1 MIKECSPKVIES
13 PITTRK
19 KGVTALKLKIGN
31 FQVRSVCLGEKDA
44 YENGVLTLCK
54 EKAITY
60 LKDCD
65 DHITD
70 LDIVI
75 ANPGEDTR
83 IVPVI
88 ETIEPR
94 CRVDGRTLF
103 PGVTDEVSP
112 AGDGE
117 LKALKGCCVTVV
129 GKCWGSFGD
138 GVIDMGG
145 EGARH
150 TYWSQ
155 LINICLVGDTDE
167 EFERHEQQKCNH
179 ALRWAGHRLAEY
191 IGKIVKSLPAEEFEE
206 YVFDPVISQAKRDNG
221 LPNVAIVLQPQS
233 QMEALGYNDLWYG
246 WDLNKFLL
254 TFVSPTEV
262 LDGAL
267 ISGSFMPSSSKWSTY
282 EMQNFPTI
290 KELFQ
295 EDGKSLNF
303 VGVILSML
311 NVALDQKERAA
322 VMVRNM
328 ALNLGVDYA
337 IVTEE
342 GYGNPDTDYVRCQ
355 VILEDAGIPV
365 VGISNECT
373 GRDGFSQ
380 PLVTLDAKMNALV
393 STGNV
398 SELTELPACKTV
410 IGNLEAMNRD
420 GMSGSW
426 GYDEK
431 LGKSARD
438 DGSIIM
444 EDNNWFCG
452 DHISGFSVKTMIE
465 Y

>member
-1 MIKECSPKVIES
+1 M
-13 PITTRK
+13 
-19 KGVTALKLKIGN
+19 KLKIGN
-31 FQVRSVCLGEKDA
+31 FHVKEVRLGDTNSYA
-44 YENGVLTLCK
+44 ENVLTIDK
-54 EKAITY
+54 QAAIDF
-60 LKDCD
+60 LREAD

-75 ANPGEDTR
+75 ANPGDDTR

-103 PGVTDEVSP
+103 PGVTDDVVP

-117 LKALKGCCVTVV
+117 LKALKGCCITVV
-129 GKCWGSFGD
+129 GKTWGSFGD

-145 EGARH
+145 EGAKH
-150 TYWSQ
+150 TYWSN

-179 ALRWAGHRLAEY
+179 ALRWAGHRFAEY
-191 IGKIVKSLPAEEFEE
+191 VGKIVKSLAAEDYEE
-206 YVFDPVISQAKRDNG
+206 YCFEPVINRANRNNG

-246 WDLNKFLL
+246 WDMNKYLP
-254 TFVSPTEV
+254 TFVSPTEI
-262 LDGAL
+262 LDGAM

-290 KELFQ
+290 KELFA

-398 SELTELPACKTV
+398 SELSILPACKTV
-410 IGNLEAMNRD
+410 IGCLEAMNRD

-452 DHISGFSVKTMIE
+452 DHISGLSVKTMIE

>member
-1 MIKECSPKVIES
+1 M
-13 PITTRK
+13 
-19 KGVTALKLKIGN
+19 KLKIGN
-31 FQVRSVCLGEKDA
+31 FHVKEVRLGDTNSYA
-44 YENGVLTLCK
+44 ENVLTIDK
-54 EKAITY
+54 QAAIDF
-60 LKDCD
+60 LREAD

-75 ANPGEDTR
+75 ANPGDDTR

-103 PGVTDEVSP
+103 PGVTDDVVP

-117 LKALKGCCVTVV
+117 LKALKGCCITVV
-129 GKCWGSFGD
+129 GKTWGSFGD

-145 EGARH
+145 EGAKH
-150 TYWSQ
+150 TYWSN

-179 ALRWAGHRLAEY
+179 ALRWAGHRFAEY
-191 IGKIVKSLPAEEFEE
+191 VGKIVKSLAAEDYEE
-206 YVFDPVISQAKRDNG
+206 YCFEPVIDRANRNNG

-246 WDLNKFLL
+246 WDMNKYLP
-254 TFVSPTEV
+254 TFVSPTEI
-262 LDGAL
+262 LDGAM

-290 KELFQ
+290 KELFA

-398 SELTELPACKTV
+398 SELSILPACKTV
-410 IGNLEAMNRD
+410 IGCLEAMNRD

-452 DHISGFSVKTMIE
+452 DHISGLSVKTMIE

>member
-1 MIKECSPKVIES
+1 M
-13 PITTRK
+13 
-19 KGVTALKLKIGN
+19 KLKIGN
-31 FQVRSVCLGEKDA
+31 IQVKDVVLGAQDSFA
-44 YENGVLTLCK
+44 DGVLTINK
-54 EKAITY
+54 QAAIDY
-60 LKDCD
+60 LMDMD
-65 DHITD
+65 DHITS

-75 ANPGEDTR
+75 AHPGDDTR

-94 CRVDGRTLF
+94 MRVDGRTLF
-103 PGVTDEVSP
+103 PGVTDEVVP

-129 GKCWGSFGD
+129 GGTWGSFGD

-145 EGARH
+145 EGAKH
-150 TYWSQ
+150 TYWSK
-155 LINICLVGDTDE
+155 LINICLVGETDE
-167 EFERHEQQKCNH
+167 EFERYEQQKMNH
-179 ALRWAGHRLAEY
+179 ALRWAGHRFAEY
-191 IGKIVKSLPAEEFEE
+191 LGKIAKSVAAEDFEE
-206 YVFDPVISQAKRDNG
+206 YEFEPVADRAKKNNG

-246 WDLNKFLL
+246 WDLNKFLP

-262 LDGAL
+262 LDGAM
-267 ISGSFMPSSSKWSTY
+267 ISGSFMPASSKWSTY

-290 KELFQ
+290 KELFA

-322 VMVRNM
+322 IMVRSM

-342 GYGNPDTDYVRCQ
+342 GYGNPDADYVRCQ

-380 PLVTLDAKMNALV
+380 PLVTLDSKMNALV
-393 STGNV
+393 SSGNV
-398 SELTELPACKTV
+398 SQLSDLPACKTV
-410 IGNLEAMNRD
+410 IGCLEAMNRD

-452 DHISGFSVKTMIE
+452 DHISGFSVKTMKE
-465 Y
+465 F

>member
-1 MIKECSPKVIES
+1 M
-13 PITTRK
+13 
-19 KGVTALKLKIGN
+19 KLKIGN
-31 FQVRSVCLGEKDA
+31 IPVKDVVLGSQDSF
-44 YENGVLTLCK
+44 ENGVLTINK
-54 EKAITY
+54 QAAIDY
-60 LKDCD
+60 LMELD
-65 DHITD
+65 DHITS

-75 ANPGEDTR
+75 AHPGDDTR

-103 PGVTDEVSP
+103 PGVTDEIVP

-117 LKALKGCCVTVV
+117 LKALKGICVTVV
-129 GKCWGSFGD
+129 GGTWGSFGD

-145 EGARH
+145 EGAKH
-150 TYWSQ
+150 TYWSK
-155 LINICLVGDTDE
+155 LINVCLVGETDE
-167 EFERHEQQKCNH
+167 EFERYEQQKMNH
-179 ALRWAGHRLAEY
+179 ALRWAGHRFAEY
-191 IGKIVKSLPAEEFEE
+191 LGKIAKGIAAEEFEE
-206 YVFDPVISQAKRDNG
+206 YEFEPVADRAKKNNG
-221 LPNVAIVLQPQS
+221 LPNVALVMQPQS

-246 WDLNKFLL
+246 WDMNKYLP

-262 LDGAL
+262 LDGAM
-267 ISGSFMPSSSKWSTY
+267 ISGSFMPASSKWSTY

-290 KELFQ
+290 KELFA

-303 VGVILSML
+303 VGVIMSML

-342 GYGNPDTDYVRCQ
+342 GYGNPDADYVRCQ

-380 PLVTLDAKMNALV
+380 PLVTLDSKLNALV
-393 STGNV
+393 SSGNV
-398 SELTELPACKTV
+398 SELSDLPACATV
-410 IGNLEAMNRD
+410 IGCLEAMNRD

-426 GYDEK
+426 GYDEN

-465 Y
+465 F

>member
-1 MIKECSPKVIES
+1 M
-13 PITTRK
+13 
-19 KGVTALKLKIGN
+19 KLKIGN
-31 FQVRSVCLGEKDA
+31 LHVKDVLFGEQDRFEK
-44 YENGVLTLCK
+44 GILTINK
-54 EKAITY
+54 EAALRY
-60 LKDCD
+60 LRECD
-65 DHITD
+65 DHITELD
-70 LDIVI
+70 LVI
-75 ANPGEDTR
+75 ARPGDDTR

-94 CRVDGRTLF
+94 CRMDGRTLF
-103 PGVTDEVSP
+103 PGVTDSVVP
-112 AGDGE
+112 AGEGE

-129 GKCWGSFGD
+129 GKEWGSFGD

-145 EGARH
+145 EGAKH
-150 TYWSQ
+150 TYWSK
-155 LINICLVGDTDE
+155 LINICMVGDTDE

-191 IGKIVKSLPAEEFEE
+191 LGKIVVDVPAEDCEE
-206 YVFDPVISQAKRDNG
+206 YEFDPLLKRSEERAK
-221 LPNVAIVLQPQS
+221 LPNVALVMQPQS
-233 QMEALGYNDLWYG
+233 QMEALGYNDLLYG
-246 WDLNKFLL
+246 WDMNKYLP

-262 LDGAL
+262 FDGAI

-282 EMQNFPTI
+282 EMQNFPII
-290 KELFQ
+290 KELFA
-295 EDGKSLNF
+295 EDGKTINF
-303 VGVILSML
+303 VGVIMSML
-311 NVALDQKERAA
+311 NVALEQKERAA
-322 VMVRNM
+322 IMVRNI

-373 GRDGFSQ
+373 GRDGMSQ
-380 PLVTLDAKMNALV
+380 PLVTLDEKMTALV

-398 SELTELPACKTV
+398 SQLIELPACKTV
-410 IGNLEAMNRD
+410 IGSLEAMNRD

-426 GYDEK
+426 GYNEI

-452 DHISGFSVKTMIE
+452 DHISGFSVKTMKE

>member
-1 MIKECSPKVIES
+1 M
-13 PITTRK
+13 
-19 KGVTALKLKIGN
+19 KLTIGN
-31 FQVRSVCLGEKDA
+31 VYVKDVCLGTENSFVDGILTINKDD
-44 YENGVLTLCK
+44 
-54 EKAITY
+54 AIAY
-60 LKDCD
+60 LKEED

-75 ANPGEDTR
+75 AHPGDDTR

-94 CRVDGRTLF
+94 VRMDDRCLF
-103 PGVTDEVSP
+103 PGVTGELEP
-112 AGDGE
+112 CGDGD
-117 LKALKGCCVTVV
+117 LKAFKGCCVTVV
-129 GKCWGSFGD
+129 GKEWGSFGD

-145 EGARH
+145 EGAKH
-150 TYWSQ
+150 TYWSK

-179 ALRWAGHRLAEY
+179 ALRWAGHRFAEY
-191 IGKIVKSLPAEEFEE
+191 IGKIAKDLEPADTEVYE
-206 YVFDPVISQAKRDNG
+206 FDPVLKRDDARKD

-233 QMEALGYNDLWYG
+233 QMEALGYNDLLYG
-246 WDLNKFLL
+246 WDMNRYLPSFI
-254 TFVSPTEV
+254 SPTEIF
-262 LDGAL
+262 DGCI
-267 ISGSFMPSSSKWSTY
+267 ISGSFMPASSKWSTY
-282 EMQNFPTI
+282 EFQNFPTI
-290 KELFQ
+290 KEMFKY
-295 EDGKSLNF
+295 DGIEYNF
-303 VGVILSML
+303 VGVIMSNL
-311 NVALDQKERAA
+311 NVALEQKERSAI
-322 VMVRNM
+322 MVRNI

-365 VGISNECT
+365 VGISNESD
-373 GRDGFSQ
+373 GRDGAGQ
-380 PLVTLDAKMNALV
+380 PLVVMNEKTNALV

-398 SELTELPACKTV
+398 GELSELPACATV

-426 GYDEK
+426 GYDEI

-452 DHISGFSVKTMIE
+452 DHISGFSIKTMRE
-465 Y
+465 V

>member
-1 MIKECSPKVIES
+1 M
-13 PITTRK
+13 
-19 KGVTALKLKIGN
+19 KLKIGN
-31 FQVRSVCLGEKDA
+31 IQVKDVVLGAQDGFA
-44 YENGVLTLCK
+44 DGVLTINK
-54 EKAITY
+54 QAAIDY
-60 LKDCD
+60 LMGLD
-65 DHITD
+65 DHITS
-70 LDIVI
+70 LDIVS
-75 ANPGEDTR
+75 AHPGDDTR

-94 CRVDGRTLF
+94 MRVDGRTLF
-103 PGVTDEVSP
+103 PGVTDEVVP

-129 GKCWGSFGD
+129 GGTWGSFGD

-145 EGARH
+145 EGAKH
-150 TYWSQ
+150 TYWSK
-155 LINICLVGDTDE
+155 LINICLVGETDE
-167 EFERHEQQKCNH
+167 EFERYEQQKMNH
-179 ALRWAGHRLAEY
+179 ALRWAGHRFAEY
-191 IGKIVKSLPAEEFEE
+191 LGKIAKSVAAEDFEE
-206 YVFDPVISQAKRDNG
+206 YEFEPVADRAKKNNG

-246 WDLNKFLL
+246 WDLNKFLP

-262 LDGAL
+262 LDGAM
-267 ISGSFMPSSSKWSTY
+267 ISGSFMPASSKWSTY

-290 KELFQ
+290 KELFA

-322 VMVRNM
+322 IMVRSM

-342 GYGNPDTDYVRCQ
+342 GYGNPDADYVRCQ

-380 PLVTLDAKMNALV
+380 PLVTLDSKMNALV
-393 STGNV
+393 SSGNV
-398 SELTELPACKTV
+398 SQLSDLPACKTV
-410 IGNLEAMNRD
+410 IGCLEAMNRD

-452 DHISGFSVKTMIE
+452 DHISGFSVKTMKE
-465 Y
+465 F

>member
-1 MIKECSPKVIES
+1 M
-13 PITTRK
+13 
-19 KGVTALKLKIGN
+19 KLKIGN
-31 FQVRSVCLGEKDA
+31 IPVKDVVLGSKD
-44 YENGVLTLCK
+44 EFKDGVLTINK
-54 EKAITY
+54 QAAVDY
-60 LKDCD
+60 LMELD
-65 DHITD
+65 DHITS

-75 ANPGEDTR
+75 AHPGDDTR

-103 PGVTDEVSP
+103 PGVTDDVVP

-117 LKALKGCCVTVV
+117 LKALKGTCVTVV
-129 GKCWGSFGD
+129 GGTWGSFGD

-145 EGARH
+145 EGAKH
-150 TYWSQ
+150 TYWSK
-155 LINICLVGDTDE
+155 LINICLVGETDE
-167 EFERHEQQKCNH
+167 EFERHEQQKMNH
-179 ALRWAGHRLAEY
+179 ALRWAGHRFAEY
-191 IGKIVKSLPAEEFEE
+191 LGKIAADVEPSEFEEFEFE
-206 YVFDPVISQAKRDNG
+206 PVADRAKKNNG
-221 LPNVAIVLQPQS
+221 LPNVALVMQPQS

-246 WDLNKFLL
+246 WDMNKYLP

-262 LDGAL
+262 LDGAM
-267 ISGSFMPSSSKWSTY
+267 ISGSFMPSGAKWSTY

-290 KELFQ
+290 KELFA

-303 VGVILSML
+303 VGVIMSML

-322 VMVRNM
+322 IMVRNM

-342 GYGNPDTDYVRCQ
+342 GYGNPDADYARCQ
-355 VILEDAGIPV
+355 IILEDAGIPV

-393 STGNV
+393 STGNI
-398 SELTELPACKTV
+398 SELCDLPACKTV
-410 IGNLEAMNRD
+410 IGCLEAMNRD

-452 DHISGFSVKTMIE
+452 DHISGFSVKTMRE
-465 Y
+465 F

>member
-1 MIKECSPKVIES
+1 M
-13 PITTRK
+13 
-19 KGVTALKLKIGN
+19 KLTIGN
-31 FQVRSVCLGEKDA
+31 LYVKDVCLGSENSFVDGILTINKEDA
-44 YENGVLTLCK
+44 I
-54 EKAITY
+54 AY
-60 LKDCD
+60 LKEED

-75 ANPGEDTR
+75 AHPGDDTR

-94 CRVDGRTLF
+94 VRMDGRCIF
-103 PGVTDEVSP
+103 PGVTGEVEP
-112 AGDGE
+112 CGDGD
-117 LKALKGCCVTVV
+117 LKAFKGCCVTVV
-129 GKCWGSFGD
+129 GKEWGSFGD

-145 EGARH
+145 EGAKH
-150 TYWSQ
+150 TYWSK

-179 ALRWAGHRLAEY
+179 ALRWAGHRFAEY
-191 IGKIVKSLPAEEFEE
+191 IGKIAKDLEAEDTEVYE
-206 YVFDPVISQAKRDNG
+206 FDPILKRDEARKD

-233 QMEALGYNDLWYG
+233 QMEALGYNDLLYG
-246 WDLNKFLL
+246 WDMNRYLPSFL
-254 TFVSPTEV
+254 SPTEIF
-262 LDGAL
+262 DGCI
-267 ISGSFMPSSSKWSTY
+267 ISGSFMPASSKWSTY
-282 EMQNFPTI
+282 EFQNFPTI
-290 KELFQ
+290 KEMFKY
-295 EDGKSLNF
+295 DGIDYNF
-303 VGVILSML
+303 VGVIMSNL
-311 NVALDQKERAA
+311 NVALEQKERSA
-322 VMVRNM
+322 VMVRNI

-365 VGISNECT
+365 VGISNESD
-373 GRDGFSQ
+373 GRDGAGQ
-380 PLVTLDAKMNALV
+380 PLVVMNEKTTALV

-398 SELTELPACKTV
+398 GELCELPACATV

-426 GYDEK
+426 GYDEI

-452 DHISGFSVKTMIE
+452 DHISGFSLKTMRE
-465 Y
+465 V

>member
-1 MIKECSPKVIES
+1 M
-13 PITTRK
+13 
-19 KGVTALKLKIGN
+19 KLKIGN
-31 FQVRSVCLGEKDA
+31 IPVKDVVLGSQDGF
-44 YENGVLTLCK
+44 ENGVLTINK
-54 EKAITY
+54 QAAVDY
-60 LKDCD
+60 LMGLD
-65 DHITD
+65 DHITS

-75 ANPGEDTR
+75 AHPGDDTR
-83 IVPVI
+83 IVSVI

-94 CRVDGRTLF
+94 YRVDGRTLF
-103 PGVTDEVSP
+103 PGVTDEIVP

-129 GKCWGSFGD
+129 GGTWGSFGD

-145 EGARH
+145 EGAKH
-150 TYWSQ
+150 TYWSK
-155 LINICLVGDTDE
+155 LINICLVGETDE
-167 EFERHEQQKCNH
+167 EFERYEQQKMNH
-179 ALRWAGHRLAEY
+179 ALRWAGHRFAEY
-191 IGKIVKSLPAEEFEE
+191 LGKIAKSVAADNFEE
-206 YVFDPVISQAKRDNG
+206 YEFEPVADRAKKNNG
-221 LPNVAIVLQPQS
+221 LPNVALVMQPQS

-246 WDLNKFLL
+246 WDMNKYLP

-262 LDGAL
+262 LDGAM
-267 ISGSFMPSSSKWSTY
+267 ISGSFMPASSKWSTY

-290 KELFQ
+290 KELFA

-303 VGVILSML
+303 VGVIMSML

-342 GYGNPDTDYVRCQ
+342 GYGNPDADYVRCQ

-380 PLVTLDAKMNALV
+380 PLVTLDSKLNALV
-393 STGNV
+393 SSGNV
-398 SELTELPACKTV
+398 SELSDLPACATV
-410 IGNLEAMNRD
+410 IGCLEAMNRD

-426 GYDEK
+426 GYDEI

-452 DHISGFSVKTMIE
+452 DHISGFSVKTMRE
-465 Y
+465 F

>member
-1 MIKECSPKVIES
+1 M
-13 PITTRK
+13 
-19 KGVTALKLKIGN
+19 KLKIGN
-31 FQVRSVCLGEKDA
+31 FHVKEVRLGDTNSYA
-44 YENGVLTLCK
+44 ENVLTIDK
-54 EKAITY
+54 QAAIAF
-60 LKDCD
+60 LREAD

-75 ANPGEDTR
+75 ANPGDDTR

-103 PGVTDEVSP
+103 PGVTDDVVP

-117 LKALKGCCVTVV
+117 LKALKGCCITVV
-129 GKCWGSFGD
+129 GKTWGSFGD

-145 EGARH
+145 EGAKH
-150 TYWSQ
+150 TYWSN

-179 ALRWAGHRLAEY
+179 ALRWAGHRFAEY
-191 IGKIVKSLPAEEFEE
+191 VGKIVKSLAAEDYEE
-206 YVFDPVISQAKRDNG
+206 YCFEPVINRANRNNG

-246 WDLNKFLL
+246 WDMNKYLP
-254 TFVSPTEV
+254 TFVSPTEI
-262 LDGAL
+262 LDGAM

-290 KELFQ
+290 KELFA

-311 NVALDQKERAA
+311 NVALEQKERAA

-373 GRDGFSQ
+373 GRDG
-380 PLVTLDAKMNALV
+380 LDAKMNALV

-398 SELTELPACKTV
+398 SELSILPACKTV
-410 IGNLEAMNRD
+410 IGCLEAMNRD

-452 DHISGFSVKTMIE
+452 DHISGLSVKTMIE

>member
-1 MIKECSPKVIES
+1 M
-13 PITTRK
+13 
-19 KGVTALKLKIGN
+19 KLKIGN
-31 FQVRSVCLGEKDA
+31 IPVKDVVLGSQDSF
-44 YENGVLTLCK
+44 ENGVLTFDK
-54 EKAITY
+54 QAAIDY
-60 LKDCD
+60 LMELD
-65 DHITD
+65 DHITS

-75 ANPGEDTR
+75 AHPGDDTR

-94 CRVDGRTLF
+94 YRVDGRTLF
-103 PGVTDEVSP
+103 PGVTDEVVP

-129 GKCWGSFGD
+129 GGTWGSFGD

-145 EGARH
+145 EGAKH
-150 TYWSQ
+150 TYWSK
-155 LINICLVGDTDE
+155 LINICLVGETDE
-167 EFERHEQQKCNH
+167 EFERYEQQKCNH

-191 IGKIVKSLPAEEFEE
+191 LGKIAKSVAADEFEE
-206 YVFDPVISQAKRDNG
+206 YEFEPVAARAKKNNG

-246 WDLNKFLL
+246 WDLNKFLP

-262 LDGAL
+262 LDGAM
-267 ISGSFMPSSSKWSTY
+267 ISGSFMPASSKWSTY

-290 KELFQ
+290 KELFA

-322 VMVRNM
+322 IMVRSM

-342 GYGNPDTDYVRCQ
+342 GYGNPDADYVRCQ
-355 VILEDAGIPV
+355 AILEDAGIPV

-380 PLVTLDAKMNALV
+380 PLVTLDSKMNALV
-393 STGNV
+393 SSGNV
-398 SELTELPACKTV
+398 SELSDLPACKTV
-410 IGNLEAMNRD
+410 IGCLEAMNRD

-452 DHISGFSVKTMIE
+452 DHISGFSVKTMRE
-465 Y
+465 F

>member
-1 MIKECSPKVIES
+1 M
-13 PITTRK
+13 
-19 KGVTALKLKIGN
+19 KLKIGN
-31 FQVRSVCLGEKDA
+31 IQVKDVVLGAQDGFTD
-44 YENGVLTLCK
+44 GVLTINK
-54 EKAITY
+54 QAAIDY
-60 LKDCD
+60 LMGLD
-65 DHITD
+65 DHITS

-75 ANPGEDTR
+75 AHPGDDTR

-94 CRVDGRTLF
+94 MRVDGRTLF
-103 PGVTDEVSP
+103 PGVTDEVVP

-129 GKCWGSFGD
+129 GGTWGSFGD

-145 EGARH
+145 EGAKH
-150 TYWSQ
+150 TYWSK
-155 LINICLVGDTDE
+155 LINICLVGETDE
-167 EFERHEQQKCNH
+167 EFERYEQQKMNH
-179 ALRWAGHRLAEY
+179 ALRWAGHRFAEY
-191 IGKIVKSLPAEEFEE
+191 LGKIAKSVAAEDFEE
-206 YVFDPVISQAKRDNG
+206 YEFEPVADRAKKNNG

-246 WDLNKFLL
+246 WDLNKFLP

-262 LDGAL
+262 LDGAM
-267 ISGSFMPSSSKWSTY
+267 ISGSFMPASSKWSTY

-290 KELFQ
+290 KELFA

-322 VMVRNM
+322 IMVRSM

-342 GYGNPDTDYVRCQ
+342 GYGNPDADYVRCQ

-380 PLVTLDAKMNALV
+380 PLVTLDSKMNALV
-393 STGNV
+393 SSGNV
-398 SELTELPACKTV
+398 SELSDLPACATV
-410 IGNLEAMNRD
+410 IGCLEAMNRD

-438 DGSIIM
+438 DGTIIM

-452 DHISGFSVKTMIE
+452 DHISGFSVKTMKE
-465 Y
+465 F

>member
-1 MIKECSPKVIES
+1 M
-13 PITTRK
+13 
-19 KGVTALKLKIGN
+19 KLEIGN
-31 FQVRSVCLGEKDA
+31 IHVKDVVLGS
-44 YENGVLTLCK
+44 ENSFADGVLTIDK
-54 EKAITY
+54 EAAISY
-60 LKDCD
+60 LKGED

-75 ANPGEDTR
+75 AHPGDDTR

-94 CRVDGRTLF
+94 VRMDGRTLF
-103 PGVTDEVSP
+103 PGVTGEVSP

-117 LKALKGCCVTVV
+117 LKALKDCCVTVV
-129 GKCWGSFGD
+129 GKEWGSFGD

-145 EGARH
+145 EGAKH
-150 TYWSQ
+150 TRWSEI
-155 LINICLVGDTDE
+155 INICLVGDTDE

-179 ALRWAGHRLAEY
+179 ALRWAGHRFAEWL
-191 IGKIVKSLPAEEFEE
+191 GKIVKDVEAEDTEV
-206 YVFDPVISQAKRDNG
+206 YTFDPILKRDAKRND

-246 WDLNKFLL
+246 WDMNKFLP

-262 LDGAL
+262 FDGAI
-267 ISGSFMPSSSKWSTY
+267 ISGSFMPASSKWSTY
-282 EMQNFPTI
+282 EFQNFPTI
-290 KELFQ
+290 KEMYKH
-295 EDGKSLNF
+295 DGIDFNF
-303 VGVILSML
+303 VGVIMSNL
-311 NVALDQKERAA
+311 NVALDQKERSA

-328 ALNLGVDYA
+328 AVALGVDYA

-355 VILEDAGIPV
+355 VILEDAGIGV
-365 VGISNECT
+365 VGISNESDGRT
-373 GRDGFSQ
+373 GVGQ
-380 PLVTLDAKMNALV
+380 PLVVLDDKLTALV

-398 SELTELPACKTV
+398 GELTELPACKTV

-426 GYDEK
+426 GYDEI

-452 DHISGFSVKTMIE
+452 DHISGLSLKTMKE
-465 Y
+465 F

>member
-1 MIKECSPKVIES
+1 M
-13 PITTRK
+13 
-19 KGVTALKLKIGN
+19 KLEIGN
-31 FQVRSVCLGEKDA
+31 VNVKDVLLGSEDSFKD
-44 YENGVLTLCK
+44 GILTIDK
-54 EKAITY
+54 QGAIDY
-60 LKDCD
+60 LKGED
-65 DHITD
+65 DHITE

-75 ANPGEDTR
+75 AHPGDDTR

-94 CRVDGRTLF
+94 VRMDGRCVF
-103 PGVTDEVSP
+103 PGVTDEVVP

-117 LKALKGCCVTVV
+117 LKAAKGTCVTVV
-129 GKCWGSFGD
+129 GKEWGSFGD

-145 EGARH
+145 EGAKH
-150 TYWSQ
+150 TYWSK

-191 IGKIVKSLPAEEFEE
+191 VGKIIKDVDADETET
-206 YVFDPVISQAKRDNG
+206 YVFDPVLKRDEARKD

-233 QMEALGYNDLWYG
+233 QMEAMGYNDLLYG
-246 WDLNKFLL
+246 WDMNHFLP
-254 TFVSPTEV
+254 TFLSPTEV
-262 LDGAL
+262 FDGCI
-267 ISGSFMPSSSKWSTY
+267 ISGSFMPASSKWSTY
-282 EMQNFPTI
+282 EFQNFPLI
-290 KELFQ
+290 KELFKH
-295 EDGKSLNF
+295 DGIDYNF
-303 VGVILSML
+303 VGVIMSNL
-311 NVALDQKERAA
+311 NVALNQKERSAI
-322 VMVRNM
+322 MVRNI

-337 IVTEE
+337 LVTEE

-365 VGISNECT
+365 VGVSNESD
-373 GRDGFSQ
+373 GRDGEGQ
-380 PLVTLDAKMNALV
+380 PLVVLNEKLTALV

-398 SELTELPACKTV
+398 GELTELPACKTV

-426 GYDEK
+426 GYDEI

-452 DHISGFSVKTMIE
+452 DHISGFSVKTMAE
-465 Y
+465 V

>member
-1 MIKECSPKVIES
+1 M
-13 PITTRK
+13 
-19 KGVTALKLKIGN
+19 KLEIGN
-31 FQVRSVCLGEKDA
+31 VNVKDVLLGS
-44 YENGVLTLCK
+44 ENSFEDGILTIDK
-54 EKAITY
+54 QGAIDH
-60 LKDCD
+60 LKGED
-65 DHITD
+65 DHITE
-70 LDIVI
+70 LDIVV
-75 ANPGEDTR
+75 AHPGDDTR

-94 CRVDGRTLF
+94 VRMDGRCVF
-103 PGVTDEVSP
+103 PGVTDEVVP

-117 LKALKGCCVTVV
+117 LKAAKGTCITVV
-129 GKCWGSFGD
+129 GKEWGSFGD

-150 TYWSQ
+150 TYWSK

-191 IGKIVKSLPAEEFEE
+191 VGKVIEDVDADDTES
-206 YVFDPVISQAKRDNG
+206 YVFDPVLKRDAARND

-233 QMEALGYNDLWYG
+233 QMEAMGYNDLLYG
-246 WDLNKFLL
+246 WDMNHFLP
-254 TFVSPTEV
+254 TFMSPTEV
-262 LDGAL
+262 FDGCI
-267 ISGSFMPSSSKWSTY
+267 ISGSFMPASSKWSTY
-282 EMQNFPTI
+282 EFQNFPLI
-290 KELFQ
+290 KELFRH
-295 EDGKSLNF
+295 DGIDYNF
-303 VGVILSML
+303 VGVIMSNL
-311 NVALDQKERAA
+311 NVALNQKERSA
-322 VMVRNM
+322 VMVRNI

-337 IVTEE
+337 LVTEE

-365 VGISNECT
+365 VGVSNESD
-373 GRDGFSQ
+373 GRDGAGQ
-380 PLVTLDAKMNALV
+380 PLVVLNEKLTALV

-398 SELTELPACKTV
+398 GELIELPACKTV

-426 GYDEK
+426 GYDEI

-452 DHISGFSVKTMIE
+452 DHISGFSLKTMAE
-465 Y
+465 V

>member
-1 MIKECSPKVIES
+1 M
-13 PITTRK
+13 
-19 KGVTALKLKIGN
+19 KLKIGN
-31 FQVRSVCLGEKDA
+31 IPVKDVVLGSQDSF
-44 YENGVLTLCK
+44 ENGILTINK
-54 EKAITY
+54 QAAVDY
-60 LKDCD
+60 LMELD
-65 DHITD
+65 DHITS

-75 ANPGEDTR
+75 AHPGDDTR

-103 PGVTDEVSP
+103 PGVTDDIVP

-129 GKCWGSFGD
+129 GGTWGSFGD

-145 EGARH
+145 EGAKH
-150 TYWSQ
+150 TYWSK
-155 LINICLVGDTDE
+155 LINICLVGETDE
-167 EFERHEQQKCNH
+167 EFERYEQQKMNH
-179 ALRWAGHRLAEY
+179 ALRWAGHRFAEY
-191 IGKIVKSLPAEEFEE
+191 LGKIAKGVAAESFEE
-206 YVFDPVISQAKRDNG
+206 YEFEPVADRAKKNNG
-221 LPNVAIVLQPQS
+221 LPNVALVMQPQS

-246 WDLNKFLL
+246 WDMNKYLP

-262 LDGAL
+262 LDGAM
-267 ISGSFMPSSSKWSTY
+267 ISGSFMPASSKWSTY

-290 KELFQ
+290 KELFE

-303 VGVILSML
+303 VGVIMSML

-342 GYGNPDTDYVRCQ
+342 GYGNPDADYVRCQ

-380 PLVTLDAKMNALV
+380 PLVTLDSKMNALV
-393 STGNV
+393 SSGNV
-398 SELTELPACKTV
+398 SELSDLPACATV
-410 IGNLEAMNRD
+410 IGCLEAMNRD

-426 GYDEK
+426 GYDEI

-465 Y
+465 F

>member
-1 MIKECSPKVIES
+1 M
-13 PITTRK
+13 
-19 KGVTALKLKIGN
+19 KLKIGN
-31 FQVRSVCLGEKDA
+31 IQVKDVVLGAQDGFA
-44 YENGVLTLCK
+44 DGVLTINK
-54 EKAITY
+54 QAAIDY
-60 LKDCD
+60 LMGLD
-65 DHITD
+65 DHITS

-75 ANPGEDTR
+75 AHPGDDTR

-94 CRVDGRTLF
+94 MRVDGRTLF
-103 PGVTDEVSP
+103 PGVTDDVVP

-129 GKCWGSFGD
+129 GGTWGSFGD

-145 EGARH
+145 EGAKH
-150 TYWSQ
+150 TYWSK
-155 LINICLVGDTDE
+155 LINICLVGETDE

-179 ALRWAGHRLAEY
+179 ALRWAGHRFAEY
-191 IGKIVKSLPAEEFEE
+191 LGKIVKGVEAAEFEE
-206 YVFDPVISQAKRDNG
+206 YEYEPVADRAKKNNG

-246 WDLNKFLL
+246 WDLNKFLP

-262 LDGAL
+262 LDGAM
-267 ISGSFMPSSSKWSTY
+267 ISGSFMPASSKWSTY

-290 KELFQ
+290 KELFA

-322 VMVRNM
+322 IMVRSM

-342 GYGNPDTDYVRCQ
+342 GYGNPDADYVRCQ

-380 PLVTLDAKMNALV
+380 PLVTLDSKMNALV
-393 STGNV
+393 SSGNV
-398 SELTELPACKTV
+398 SQLIDLPACETV
-410 IGNLEAMNRD
+410 IGCLEAMNRD

-426 GYDEK
+426 GYDEV

-452 DHISGFSVKTMIE
+452 DHISGFSVKTMRE
-465 Y
+465 F

>member
-1 MIKECSPKVIES
+1 
-13 PITTRK
+13 
-19 KGVTALKLKIGN
+19 
-31 FQVRSVCLGEKDA
+31 
-44 YENGVLTLCK
+44 
-54 EKAITY
+54 
-60 LKDCD
+60 
-65 DHITD
+65 
-70 LDIVI
+70 
-75 ANPGEDTR
+75 
-83 IVPVI
+83 
-88 ETIEPR
+88 
-94 CRVDGRTLF
+94 
-103 PGVTDEVSP
+103 
-112 AGDGE
+112 
-117 LKALKGCCVTVV
+117 VV
-129 GKCWGSFGD
+129 GKEWGSFGD

-145 EGARH
+145 KGSKH
-150 TYWSQ
+150 TYWSK

-191 IGKIVKSLPAEEFEE
+191 IGSIVKSQAAQSFEE
-206 YVFDPVISQAKRDNG
+206 YEFEPVMSRAAKKNG
-221 LPNVAIVLQPQS
+221 LPNVVLVLQPQS

-246 WDLNKFLL
+246 WDMNKYLP

-262 LDGAL
+262 LDGAM
-267 ISGSFMPSSSKWSTY
+267 ISGSFMPASSKWSTY

-290 KELFQ
+290 KELFA

-303 VGVILSML
+303 VGVIMSML

-322 VMVRNM
+322 IMVANM
-328 ALNLGVDYA
+328 AKNLGADYA

-342 GYGNPDTDYVRCQ
+342 GYGNPDADYVRCQ
-355 VILEDAGIPV
+355 VVLEDVGIPV

-380 PLVTLDAKMNALV
+380 PLVTLDAKLNALV
-393 STGNV
+393 SSGNV
-398 SELTELPACKTV
+398 SELSDLPACQMV

>member
-1 MIKECSPKVIES
+1 MIIKRDYFSRRQNMKLTIHNFPVEKVQFGSED
-13 PITTRK
+13 
-19 KGVTALKLKIGN
+19 GFNA
-31 FQVRSVCLGEKDA
+31 
-44 YENGVLTLCK
+44 GVLTINK
-54 EKAITY
+54 EKAISY
-60 LKDCD
+60 LMEKDEHLMD
-65 DHITD
+65 VD
-70 LDIVI
+70 LVI
-75 ANPGEDTR
+75 ANPGDDTR
-83 IVPVI
+83 IAPVI

-94 CRVDGRTLF
+94 SRKDGRSVF
-103 PGVTDEVSP
+103 PGVTGDVAY

-117 LKALKGCCVTVV
+117 LSALKGCCVTAV
-129 GKCWGSFGD
+129 GRTYGSFGD

-145 EGARH
+145 EGAKH
-150 TYWSQ
+150 TYWSK
-155 LINICLVGDTDE
+155 LINICLVANTDE
-167 EFERHEQQKCNH
+167 AFEAHEQQKMNH
-179 ALRWAGHRLAEY
+179 ALRFGGHRLAEY
-191 IGKIVKSLPAEEFEE
+191 IGQIVKDKESSDKEVYAFQP
-206 YVFDPVISQAKRDNG
+206 ITKKKDNG
-221 LPNVAIVLQPQS
+221 LPNVALVLQPQS

-246 WDLNKFLL
+246 WDLNKFLP

-282 EMQNFPTI
+282 EMQNFPLI
-290 KELFQ
+290 KELYAQ
-295 EDGKSLNF
+295 DGKTLNF
-303 VGVILSML
+303 NGVILSML

-322 VMVRNM
+322 IMVTNM
-328 ALNLGVDYA
+328 AKNMGVDYA

-342 GYGNPDTDYVRCQ
+342 GYGNPDTDYVAVQ
-355 VILEDAGIPV
+355 VALEDAGIPV
-365 VGISNECT
+365 VGVSNECT

-380 PLVTLDAKMNALV
+380 PLVVLDGKMNALV

-398 SELTELPACKTV
+398 SELIELPACETV
-410 IGNLEAMNRD
+410 IGNLEALNRD

-452 DHISGFSVKTMIE
+452 DHISGLSVKTMIE

>member
-1 MIKECSPKVIES
+1 
-13 PITTRK
+13 
-19 KGVTALKLKIGN
+19 LKLKIGN
-31 FQVRSVCLGEKDA
+31 FHVKEVRLGDTNSYA
-44 YENGVLTLCK
+44 ENVLTIDK
-54 EKAITY
+54 QAAIAF
-60 LKDCD
+60 LREAD

-75 ANPGEDTR
+75 ANPGDDTR

-103 PGVTDEVSP
+103 PGVTDDVVP

-117 LKALKGCCVTVV
+117 LKALKGCCITVV
-129 GKCWGSFGD
+129 GKTWGSFGD

-145 EGARH
+145 EGAKH
-150 TYWSQ
+150 TYWSN

-179 ALRWAGHRLAEY
+179 ALRWAGHRFAEY
-191 IGKIVKSLPAEEFEE
+191 VGKIVKSLAAEDYEE
-206 YVFDPVISQAKRDNG
+206 YCFEPVINRANRNNG

-246 WDLNKFLL
+246 WDMNKYLP
-254 TFVSPTEV
+254 TFVSPTEI
-262 LDGAL
+262 LDGAM

-290 KELFQ
+290 KELFA

-311 NVALDQKERAA
+311 NVALEQKERAA

-398 SELTELPACKTV
+398 SELSILPACKTV
-410 IGNLEAMNRD
+410 IGCLEAMNRD

-452 DHISGFSVKTMIE
+452 DHISGLSVKTMIE

>member
-1 MIKECSPKVIES
+1 M
-13 PITTRK
+13 
-19 KGVTALKLKIGN
+19 KLEIGN
-31 FQVRSVCLGEKDA
+31 IHVKDVQFGDA
-44 YENGVLTLCK
+44 DSFENGVLTIDK
-54 EKAITY
+54 DAAIAY
-60 LKDCD
+60 LKECD
-65 DHITD
+65 EHLTD
-70 LDIVI
+70 VDLVI
-75 ANPGEDTR
+75 AHPGDDTR
-83 IVPVI
+83 IVPVV

-94 CRVDGRTLF
+94 VRMDGRCLF
-103 PGVTDEVSP
+103 PGVTDDVVP

-129 GKCWGSFGD
+129 AKEYGSFGD

-145 EGARH
+145 EGAKH
-150 TYWSQ
+150 TYWSK
-155 LINICLVGDTDE
+155 LINICLVADTDE
-167 EFERHEQQKCNH
+167 DFERHEQQKCNH
-179 ALRWAGHRLAEY
+179 ALRWGGHRLAEY
-191 IGKIVKSLPAEEFEE
+191 LGKIARDVEVDETET
-206 YVFDPVISQAKRDNG
+206 YVVDPVLKRDSARKD
-221 LPNVAIVLQPQS
+221 LPNVALVLQPQS

-246 WDLNKFLL
+246 WDMNKYLP
-254 TFVSPTEV
+254 TFVSPTEI

-290 KELFQ
+290 KELFA
-295 EDGKSLNF
+295 EDGKSINF

-322 VMVRNM
+322 IMVRNM
-328 ALNLGVDYA
+328 ALNLGIDYA
-337 IVTEE
+337 LVTEE

-373 GRDGFSQ
+373 GRDGRSQ
-380 PLVTLDAKMNALV
+380 PLVTLDEKMTALV

-398 SELTELPACKTV
+398 SELSELPACSTV

-426 GYDEK
+426 GYDEV

-444 EDNNWFCG
+444 EGNNWFCG
-452 DHISGFSVKTMIE
+452 DHISGFSVKTMVE
-465 Y
+465 V